1 MTSAH
6 ESLKK
11 RVEVVLDMALT
22 TITSLAE
29 TFTSSGPVSNED
41 AGKGA
46 DEATDAV
53 PHAPRESDNQPNSS
67 NLDPAVDT
75 TPNMVT
81 DSTAPPKSVKNDEK
95 RHDGAGEQ
103 AEDDSDES
111 DDGEDILQV
120 HN

>member
-6 ESLKK
+6 ELLKK
-11 RVEVVLDMALT
+11 RVEAVLDMALT

-29 TFTSSGPVSNED
+29 TFTSSRPVSNED
-41 AGKGA
+41 AGKGG
-46 DEATDAV
+46 DETMDAV
-53 PHAPRESDNQPNSS
+53 PHVPQESENQTNSS

-75 TPNMVT
+75 APGMVT
-81 DSTAPPKSVKNDEK
+81 DGTAPPKSVKNDEK
-95 RHDGAGEQ
+95 RQDEQ